1 MSNPNRINLDPA
13 APDSLYAGAQ
23 KVNAAL
29 DESEA
34 RLDGAVAR
42 LERLEKLEK
51 EFNVKISNALC
62 LQWMEV

>member
-1 MSNPNRINLDPA
+1 MASTHRITLDPA

-29 DESEA
+29 DEAE
-34 RLDGAVAR
+34 AR
-42 LERLEKLEK
+42 LERLEKLEQ
-51 EFNVKISNALC
+51 EWNVKIGNALC